1 MPYYNP
7 YSRQARGRYTP
18 RRPYQ
23 PFTPTPQQTTPTPQQ
38 TTPSPTQP
46 LTGLPWKSGY
56 YRPYNP
62 YGYQPTYNPLR
73 TSGIG
78 GAYTLPGRNTYGE
91 PYYRVQQPRYT
102 GAPRVT
108 RGANMA
114 SRPSPYQPSY
124 QPPYQPPYQQPY
136 GGQSMSLNQIKDIFT
151 LAQNMGASPAMM
163 QAYLQERASNPYGMN
178 IADFLQW
185 WARAKSFGSPYL
197 PTAEEPYSY
206 LPMGGG

>member
-7 YSRQARGRYTP
+7 YSRQTRGRYTS
-18 RRPYQ
+18 RQPYQ
-23 PFTPTPQQTTPTPQQ
+23 LFTPTPQQTTPPSTQ
-38 TTPSPTQP
+38 TPS
-46 LTGLPWKSGY
+46 GLPWKSGY
-56 YRPYNP
+56 YQPYNP

-124 QPPYQPPYQQPY
+124 QPPYQQPY
-136 GGQSMSLNQIKDIFT
+136 GGQSMSLNQIRDIFT
-151 LAQNMGASPAMM
+151 LAQNMGAGPAMM

-197 PTAEEPYSY
+197 PTIEQPYSY
-206 LPMGGG
+206 LPMGGE